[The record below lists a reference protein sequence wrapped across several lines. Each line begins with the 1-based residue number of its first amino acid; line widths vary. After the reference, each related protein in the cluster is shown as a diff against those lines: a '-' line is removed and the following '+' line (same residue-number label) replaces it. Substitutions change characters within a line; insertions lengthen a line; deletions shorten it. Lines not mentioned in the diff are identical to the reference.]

1 MTIQAFSG
9 VENDQVL
16 TMVRCSCVRLLV
28 VLVAVAGFAQA
39 QTAATE
45 PPSGHLKPAM
55 DEPTVFARDL
65 RHNIVNMPRSFGPGT
80 LRIAQAQS
88 RSTESKVAT
97 PDEQSEASFWAQVL
111 GWLERSARA
120 YQTTIVPGLSAPGRD
135 LRVSDWSL
143 QWVLDHVREW
153 LAQAVRD
160 YETIIVRRLTR
171 PTEDGSRAIAETRT
185 MERPPQT
192 VKSPQPT
199 QQETAPAARPPRA
212 GAEAPK
218 EAVPSNAI
226 READTAPKKA
236 ELKRVEEARQ
246 AEEVRRQA
254 EARRTEAVRQAE
266 AARQAEGVRKAEDA
280 RRAEEARRV
289 ADAGQARIPHQLDQA
304 SIDAAYKSAE
314 EALTTARAK
323 LAEEARAAAEAKRE
337 AENRAAEVASSL
349 PRAVETKP
357 DLAAALRK
365 APQPESVADAKPEKP
380 ANREAGPFSK
390 LALSGPAGRPG
401 HLRPAAPVR
410 VSADPA
416 HASRTG
422 AGRIRKAKQA
432 TPNRAQNLV
441 RHERP
446 TGARRLAMTRRAP
459 SKTGRKHCP
468 SAGKRMKPPPT
479 YIVRRGDTL
488 WGIAER
494 QYGAGWH
501 YPRIFQAN
509 RSKIANPDLIFPRQ
523 RLIVP
528 RATS

>member
-45 PPSGHLKPAM
+45 PPSGHLEPAT
-55 DEPTVFARDL
+55 DEPTVFAGDL
-65 RHNIVNMPRSFGPGT
+65 RHHIVNMPRSLGPGT

-88 RSTESKVAT
+88 RSSESKVAT
-97 PDEQSEASFWAQVL
+97 PDEQSEANFSAQVL
-111 GWLERSARA
+111 EWLERSARA
-120 YQTTIVPGLSAPGRD
+120 YQTTIIPGLSAPGRD

-171 PTEDGSRAIAETRT
+171 PTDDSSRAVAETRT

-192 VKSPQPT
+192 VKSPQPA
-199 QQETAPAARPPRA
+199 QHETAPVARPPRA
-212 GAEAPK
+212 GGGAPK
-218 EAVPSNAI
+218 EAVASNAI

-236 ELKRVEEARQ
+236 ELKRVEETRQ
-246 AEEVRRQA
+246 AEEVHRQA
-254 EARRTEAVRQAE
+254 EARRTEA
-266 AARQAEGVRKAEDA
+266 ARQADGVRKAEDA

-289 ADAGQARIPHQLDQA
+289 ADAGQTRIPHQLDQA

-314 EALTTARAK
+314 EALTTAKAK

-349 PRAVETKP
+349 PRALGTKP

-365 APQPESVADAKPEKP
+365 APQPASAADAKPEKP
-380 ANREAGPFSK
+380 ASREAGQFSK
-390 LALSGPAGRPG
+390 LAQSEPAGRLG
-401 HLRPAAPVR
+401 HLRPAVPVR

-416 HASRTG
+416 RASRAG
-422 AGRIRKAKQA
+422 AGQIRKAKQA
-432 TPNRAQNLV
+432 APNRAQNLV

-446 TGARRLAMTRRAP
+446 TGARRLAMPRRAA
-459 SKTGRKHCP
+459 SKPGRKHCP
-468 SAGKRMKPPPT
+468 SAGKRMKPPRT
-479 YIVRRGDTL
+479 YIVQRGDTL

-528 RATS
+528 RARS